1 MIGRREFITL
11 LGGAAAWPVAGRAAL
26 RLTIDAVSIGIVR
39 LDLSPRRPRSGALF
53 FCRRLCSSRLPPGNT
68 TGIPAHTE
76 SYRQQGDREPNNKY
90 TDYRGRQKCRG
101 SHNCQHEHKRPDRSI
116 RSGIPPDEESPGI
129 SALCLMRLH
138 SHGLRSAASASPTQG
153 ESYPQGPD
161 TVNPSF
167 IPESPE
173 RKSGRNHRTERL
185 WSSAVRD
192 EHSNSQMSF

>member
-1 MIGRREFITL
+1 MVQSPCG
-11 LGGAAAWPVAGRAAL
+11 AL
-26 RLTIDAVSIGIVR
+26 RLTIDAVRIGVVR
-39 LDLSPRRPRSGALF
+39 LELSPRRPRSGALF
-53 FCRRLCSSRLPPGNT
+53 FCGGLCCSSRLPPGNT

-101 SHNCQHEHKRPDRSI
+101 SDNCQHEHKRPDRSI
-116 RSGIPPDEESPGI
+116 RSGMPPDEESPGI

-167 IPESPE
+167 IAESPE